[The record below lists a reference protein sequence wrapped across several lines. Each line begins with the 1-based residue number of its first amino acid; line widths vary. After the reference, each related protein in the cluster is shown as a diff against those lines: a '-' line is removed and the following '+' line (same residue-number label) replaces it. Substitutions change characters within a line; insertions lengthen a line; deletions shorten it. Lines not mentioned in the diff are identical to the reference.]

1 MTAIPPTIALGMS
14 LYLDESPT
22 WLAEKGK
29 HERAKTVLSKI
40 CRENCGRDLPLGVR
54 IVPASEVEEGGNTG
68 VHTSVSSDGG
78 DVLVDS
84 NDQKGGGMEDGK
96 FRDSTEKKKKNSFGK
111 DALFA
116 TNPNLGR
123 RLVEPAGHEN
133 ELGANFVFM
142 DPRVRADV

>member
-1 MTAIPPTIALGMS
+1 MS
-14 LYLDESPT
+14 
-22 WLAEKGK
+22 
-29 HERAKTVLSKI
+29 I
-40 CRENCGRDLPLGVR
+40 
-54 IVPASEVEEGGNTG
+54 PASVVMVVMYWSIAT
-68 VHTSVSSDGG
+68 TK
-78 DVLVDS
+78 
-84 NDQKGGGMEDGK
+84 KGGVWRTGSSVTRRK
-96 FRDSTEKKKKNSFGK
+96 KKKKNSFGK